1 MGGSPTS
8 RNSDDKLPDACF
20 ALPITAL
27 AASATY
33 LHSAAPLSLC
43 SVQLQ
48 LPFASPVVEYNH
60 CLFYLFYATSFF
72 HPPTRLSRGSGF
84 SLRGRPGNLP
94 QRPRRPF
101 AVNTFIQLDSLDC
114 PWWCP
119 KVGTLCVIGI
129 DVSLSPRGGAPR
141 DALASPFAFISRS
154 RAGPSLL
161 CSASCCWLTSPLVT
175 VNTAAGYACHP

>member
-1 MGGSPTS
+1 MLRPTDH
-8 RNSDDKLPDACF
+8 RPCRLRHLPSFRRTSLFVLGTTTTTLCF
-20 ALPITAL
+20 ASGRIQPLPL
-27 AASATY
+27 
-33 LHSAAPLSLC
+33 LPLLRHF
-43 SVQLQ
+43 V
-48 LPFASPVVEYNH
+48 
-60 CLFYLFYATSFF
+60 F

-161 CSASCCWLTSPLVT
+161 CSASCCRLTSPLVT
-175 VNTAAGYACHP
+175 VNTAAGYACYP

>member
-33 LHSAAPLSLC
+33 RHSAAPLSLC

-48 LPFASPVVEYNH
+48 LPFGIASPVVEYNH

-129 DVSLSPRGGAPR
+129 DVSLSPRGGHPGTPSPRLSLSFPAP
-141 DALASPFAFISRS
+141 AP
-154 RAGPSLL
+154 GHH
-161 CSASCCWLTSPLVT
+161 CSALRLV
-175 VNTAAGYACHP
+175 AG